1 MATKKHLSEEQIR
14 QVHDAAVRAGLA
26 PSRGVL
32 LSGVDPRFVLSL
44 PTAPSPSAQ
53 LLIDLTEMNR
63 IPALADGT
71 TPLFDWLN
79 TAGALASS
87 RHEADA
93 FRAALASAQALPG
106 ASPAHPA
113 FESALGPPPRL
124 ADQRHSVQRSFEGP
138 VRPEQGFAPGRL
150 KCFVAHAPQ
159 DERFARDLLR
169 HLSIVERAG
178 SLSVRHPGSF
188 GPGDPRD
195 AARSFLLD
203 ADVIL
208 FMISADLLVDD
219 DARAWIDLA
228 LARAGEGVRVI
239 PVLTRPVDLSGT
251 PLGVYRPLPTTG
263 EPIAAFKMPDDAY
276 ADIARSIRALATDRA
291 RPSASRPPPVGIRI
305 EQRPSVAPAPIADF
319 TEIFST
325 GTTSEA
331 TYVHAVEMG
340 DLMAAMSRGRRGLV
354 VQGPSGCG
362 KTTAVRKLIPE
373 ESCWLSCIKRGD
385 LRKLDEI
392 LDTAQVSGHLVI
404 DEFHALTT
412 GVQRDVA
419 NLIKVTCGER
429 GTGAKITIIGV
440 NNSGEMLF
448 EGNTNLAGR
457 VDFIEMRQ
465 RQPDRKLQELV
476 QKGEESAKVRFTDR
490 DALVSAARG
499 SFILAQQ
506 LCLKALS
513 AVTANGAALRHV
525 DVQVDELA
533 ERVAADLVFFR
544 DPIVDFVRL
553 GEAHLVTLWMLSRKP
568 DDAISLQ
575 EVREEFPELEASLDE
590 LVARRKEGAGP
601 LRQYLH
607 IDSRGRVICD
617 DVQLMFY
624 LARLKPRDWMSIA
637 QDAGRSAY
645 FDDGVLRLARAAP
658 QGGGPRRSIL
668 DLDVEEFWVRPEA
681 TDLLAVLCVAYDTYE
696 RVRWI
701 VSLAR
706 VPVEEVSLAGSVHD
720 VWVSVL
726 RVAMRADKMR
736 ALLVTIQRDETVAR
750 YHHKIRSLIT

>member
-1 MATKKHLSEEQIR
+1 MAPKKHLSEEQIR

-26 PSRGVL
+26 PSRSTL
-32 LSGVDPRFVLSL
+32 LTGIDPRFVLSL

-53 LLIDLTEMNR
+53 LLIDLSEMNR

-71 TPLFDWLN
+71 TPLFDWLSN
-79 TAGALASS
+79 ASLLAGP
-87 RHEADA
+87 RYEADV
-93 FRAALASAQALPG
+93 FRVALASAQGSPG
-106 ASPAHPA
+106 ASPAD
-113 FESALGPPPRL
+113 SALEAAFSPPPRG
-124 ADQRHSVQRSFEGP
+124 ADHRHSVQRGFEGP
-138 VRPEQGFAPGRL
+138 VRPEQRFAPDRL
-150 KCFVAHAPQ
+150 KCFIGYAPQ

-195 AARSFLLD
+195 AARALLLD

-219 DARAWIDLA
+219 DARAWIELA
-228 LARAGEGVRVI
+228 LARAAEGVRVI

-251 PLGVYRPLPTTG
+251 PLGAYRPLPTTG

-276 ADIARSIRALATDRA
+276 ADIARSIRALATEHASPIA
-291 RPSASRPPPVGIRI
+291 RSSRPVEILGGRRGAAAPK
-305 EQRPSVAPAPIADF
+305 PSADF
-319 TEIFST
+319 TEIFSA

-331 TYVHAVEMG
+331 TYVDAVEMD
-340 DLMAAMSRGRRGLV
+340 DLVAAMSRGRRGLV

-392 LDTAQVSGHLVI
+392 LDGGQVSGHLVI
-404 DEFHALTT
+404 DEFHALPT

-429 GTGAKITIIGV
+429 GTDAKITIIGV

-465 RQPDRKLQELV
+465 RQPARKLQELV
-476 QKGEESAKVRFTDR
+476 QRGEESAGVQFADR
-490 DALVSAARG
+490 DALVAAARG

-513 AVTANGAALRHV
+513 AVAANGAASRYI

-544 DPIVDFVRL
+544 HSIVDFVRL
-553 GEAHLVTLWMLSRKP
+553 GEAHLLTLWMLSRKP

-575 EVREEFPELEASLDE
+575 EVREEFPELEASLEE
-590 LVARRKEGAGP
+590 LVARRREGAGP

-607 IDSRGRVICD
+607 IDSRGRMICD

-624 LARLKPRDWMSIA
+624 LARLKPRDWMSVA

-645 FDDGVLRLARAAP
+645 YDDGVLRLAREAP

-668 DLDVEEFWVRPEA
+668 DLDVEELWVRPEA
-681 TDLLAVLCVAYDTYE
+681 AELLAVLCVAYDTYA
-696 RVRWI
+696 RLTWI
-701 VSLAR
+701 VSLAG
-706 VPVEEVSLAGSVHD
+706 VPMEEVAQVGGIHD

-726 RVAMRADKMR
+726 RVAVRAGKMR
-736 ALLVTIQRDETVAR
+736 ALFVTIQRDETVAR
-750 YHHKIRSLIT
+750 YHHKIRSLIS

>member
-1 MATKKHLSEEQIR
+1 MASKKHLSEEQIR
-14 QVHDAAVRAGLA
+14 QVHDAAVRAGLS
-26 PSRGVL
+26 PSRSAL
-32 LSGVDPRFVLSL
+32 LAGIDPRFVLSL

-63 IPALADGT
+63 ITTLSDGT
-71 TPLFDWLN
+71 IPLFDWLRN
-79 TAGALASS
+79 ASLLAGP
-87 RHEADA
+87 RYEADV
-93 FRAALASAQALPG
+93 FRVALASAQSPAG
-106 ASPAHPA
+106 AIPAHPA
-113 FESALGPPPRL
+113 LEPARSPPLRF
-124 ADQRHSVQRSFEGP
+124 ADHNHSVQRGFEGP
-138 VRPEQGFAPGRL
+138 VHPERGFAPGRL
-150 KCFVAHAPQ
+150 KCFVAYAPQ

-195 AARSFLLD
+195 AARSLLLD

-219 DARAWIDLA
+219 DARAWVELA

-251 PLGVYRPLPTTG
+251 PLGAYRPLPTTG

-276 ADIARSIRALATDRA
+276 ADIARSIRALVTDRA
-291 RPSASRPPPVGIRI
+291 RPSASSPPPMEVRVG
-305 EQRPSVAPAPIADF
+305 QRPSAAPTPIADF
-319 TEIFST
+319 TEIFSA

-331 TYVHAVEMG
+331 TYVDAVEMG

-373 ESCWLSCIKRGD
+373 ESCWLSAIKRGD

-392 LDTAQVSGHLVI
+392 LDGAPVSGHLVI
-404 DEFHALTT
+404 DEFHALST

-429 GTGAKITIIGV
+429 GTGAKITVIGV

-476 QKGEESAKVRFTDR
+476 QKGEQSAGVRFANR
-490 DALVSAARG
+490 DALISAARG

-513 AVTANGAALRHV
+513 AVVARPSAPRHV

-544 DPIVDFVRL
+544 HPIVDFVRL

-617 DVQLMFY
+617 DVQLVFY

-668 DLDVEEFWVRPEA
+668 DLDVEELWVRPEA
-681 TDLLAVLCVAYDTYE
+681 TELLAVLCVAYDTYE

-706 VPVEEVSLAGSVHD
+706 IPMDEVTQAGGVRD

-726 RVAMRADKMR
+726 RVAIRSDRMR

-750 YHHKIRSLIT
+750 YHHKIRSLIS